1 MATPKKQPQKDAKK
15 PVKKQEGTT
24 TPSKTKKKGV
34 AATKGMKDRIEA
46 KVAPKAFTPTS
57 TERVAAAYIKRR
69 QYEMEEFRRGLGIEQ
84 KWQEADE
91 EYIPHEL
98 DFGTTRKR
106 FETDQDTGLRSRM
119 VPVGDVT
126 QQWRQASSAPT
137 LLVKIQT
144 ALGLLVDQMPEA
156 DLVPLLKKFEK
167 TTDLAYALWKRN
179 WSITNA
185 REKLKLTIFDA
196 MKYGWC
202 AQRTF
207 PRTVKYDKRI
217 RTAMDPENPANDLYD
232 EKEIT
237 WFNDVDRERLNPYT
251 TWIDEMAKPY
261 DPYTTNE
268 AYYEMDFSYD
278 DAKVMFGMYPNFA
291 FVEKNAQMVRNNDR
305 RKSNRSE
312 PNQQLKQRQDIV
324 TIGFFES
331 RHKDMFSIYA
341 PKQNIP
347 IYLSPLPNDDGYL
360 SINHTLW
367 LLRKSDMPYGISMW
381 EVIRQNKTLYDKMKN
396 MTMDQ
401 LVLSI
406 MKFGFFSGT
415 NTAIGDGKIE
425 IIPGQARQLTSST
438 GKPEVDWMEIPGPG
452 EEAWKGI
459 EAVQDMIDTDSG
471 ISPNLEGNSPTG
483 PQTLGEI
490 LHNREDALKRLKTP
504 VDNIAYLID
513 QDAYLSLSWMS
524 QIYSVATVKEFT
536 DINELQ
542 DYNKE
547 NSVNHYRLFGEEQ
560 SDGSFK
566 GPYEAHYLPELA
578 LHLEN
583 GEGQLKRS
591 KDSKFFQVGDSEGQI
606 KPKDLKW
613 RGIFKTRPR
622 SIIDSSQE
630 LSKASKMEL
639 YNVLGPILEK
649 PPEIYARSAE
659 QLCKINEE
667 DPKDWLP
674 DAFLQY
680 LKDPQAYAQQQAAQ
694 SGPNQKVL
702 ESMNYKDISD
712 PAIKAQF
719 EKAAGFTPT
728 PPTGSQGGQEGQ
740 QDPAAAAAASA
751 ASGGNNPAG
760 SSIFTPGGPVAPQAK
775 TGSGTMKGKAGL
787 TAPVAPTVVPR
798 GEVGNAAPKKGV
810 FNRKL

>member
-1 MATPKKQPQKDAKK
+1 MAKK
-15 PVKKQEGTT
+15 PTKQTKEPVKKPKGSPALTGL
-24 TPSKTKKKGV
+24 KK
-34 AATKGMKDRIEA
+34 RIED
-46 KVAPKAFTPTS
+46 KVAPESWVGTPV
-57 TERVAAAYIKRR
+57 ERTAVNYAIKRQR
-69 QYEMEEFRRGLGIEQ
+69 EMSQFRTSLGIEQ

-91 EYIPHEL
+91 EYVPHEL

-126 QQWRQASSAPT
+126 QQWRSASSAPT

-144 ALGLLVDQMPEA
+144 ALSLLVDQMPEA
-156 DLVPLLKKFEK
+156 DLVPLLKKFEA
-167 TTDLAYALWKRN
+167 TTDLAYSLWKRN

-185 REKLKLTIFDA
+185 REKLKLVLFDA

-202 AQRTF
+202 VMRTY
-207 PRTVKYDKRI
+207 PRTVKYDKRVLVSKD
-217 RTAMDPENPANDLYD
+217 TENPENDLYE
-232 EKEIT
+232 EKELT
-237 WFNDVDRERLNPYT
+237 WFNDVDRERLDPYT

-261 DPYTTNE
+261 DPYTRNE
-268 AYYEMDFSYD
+268 ACYEMDYSYD
-278 DAKVMFGMYPNFA
+278 EAKTLFGHYENFKYLP
-291 FVEKNAQMVRNNDR
+291 KNSQVVRNNDR

-312 PNQQLKQRQDIV
+312 PNKKLKDRQDIL

-331 RHKDMFSIYA
+331 RHKDMYMIYA
-341 PKQNIP
+341 PGVSIP
-347 IYLSPLPNDDGYL
+347 IYISPLPNDDGYL
-360 SINHTLW
+360 SVNDTLW
-367 LLRKSDMPYGISMW
+367 LLRMSDLPYGISMW
-381 EVIRQNKTLYDKMKN
+381 ETIRQNKQLFDKMKN

-415 NTAIGDGKIE
+415 NTAIGDGNMD

-438 GKPEVDWMEIPGPG
+438 GKPEVNWMEIPGPG
-452 EEAWKGI
+452 EEAWKGL
-459 EAVQDMIDTDSG
+459 EAVQGMIDTDSG
-471 ISPNLEGNSPTG
+471 ISPTLEGNSPPG

-524 QIYSVATVKEFT
+524 QIYTIPNVIEFSSI
-536 DINELQ
+536 DEVQ

-547 NSVNHYRLFGEEQ
+547 NGVNHYKLFGEQQ
-560 SDGSFK
+560 SDGTFT

-578 LHLEN
+578 LHLED
-583 GEGQLKRS
+583 GEGKLKRS
-591 KDSKFFQVGDSEGQI
+591 KESKFFQVGDQDGQI

-613 RGIFKTRPR
+613 KGIFKTRPR

-639 YNVLGPILEK
+639 ANVLIPLFEH
-649 PPEIYARSAE
+649 PPEQVARAAE
-659 QLCKINEE
+659 QIVKINEE

-674 DAFLQY
+674 DSFLMF
-680 LKDPQAYAQQQAAQ
+680 LKDPKAYAEQQAK
-694 SGPNQKVL
+694 SNGPAPKIL
-702 ESMNYKDISD
+702 ESMAYKDITD

-719 EKAAGFTPT
+719 EQAAGFTPT
-728 PPTGSQGGQEGQ
+728 PPKGAQGA
-740 QDPAAAAAASA
+740 PAAQGTPAAGAPGA
-751 ASGGNNPAG
+751 GEPTPPGQTMQGNAGAVLPKPA
-760 SSIFTPGGPVAPQAK
+760 
-775 TGSGTMKGKAGL
+775 
-787 TAPVAPTVVPR
+787 TVVPR
-798 GEVGNAAPKKGV
+798 GQINKPSARKGV
-810 FNRKL
+810 FDRKM